1 MVAVQLGVNFG
12 WGSWGMLTL
21 LAMPSL
27 GSSADISGEANLHD
41 GVIL

>member
-12 WGSWGMLTL
+12 WGMLTL